1 MKITGLITEYNPF
14 HNGHLF
20 HLNQSREKTG
30 ADYCVALMSGTFVQR
45 GAPAVY
51 DKYIRTAM
59 ALRAG
64 VDLVLEMP
72 AAFSTASAREFA
84 SFGLSLFTSLGA
96 DSLCFGSE
104 CGEAAPLKAASEILN
119 REPEDFTSRLKEG
132 LKAGQTFPQA
142 RSGALNA
149 LLSDGGTQAGPIHI
163 SAGPNHLLA
172 ELNHILTEPNNIL
185 AIEYFRAAAVLHSP
199 LKLETIKRE
208 GRGYHDTAA
217 EGPFPSAS
225 AIRQALSEKRGMD
238 FLKSMVPASTAAL
251 MENETPLFSDDFSGL
266 LNYRIWMGDFR
277 GISDFTPELAS
288 RLENQSLL
296 PRAFEE
302 RIQTLKSRQLTY
314 TRVSRALLHLLLN
327 MKADDTEAFKEAGYA
342 TYARVLGFRKDAIP
356 LLTELKKRTAVP
368 VVTKLADASRNLSP
382 IAMRML
388 EQEVGA
394 AHLYQ
399 IVRQEKGCAL
409 KNEYTQPILII

>member
-20 HLNQSREKTG
+20 HLNQSREKTD

-51 DKYIRTAM
+51 DKYVRTAM

-84 SFGLSLFTSLGA
+84 FFGLSLFTSLGA

-104 CGEAAPLKAASEILN
+104 CGEAAPLKAAAKILN

-142 RSGALNA
+142 RSSALAA
-149 LLSDGGTQAGPIHI
+149 LLSGGGTQAGPD
-163 SAGPNHLLA
+163 
-172 ELNHILTEPNNIL
+172 HILTEPNNIL
-185 AIEYFRAAAVLHSP
+185 AIEYFRAAAALHSP
-199 LKLETIKRE
+199 LKLETIRRE

-217 EGPFPSAS
+217 EGPYPSAS
-225 AIRQALSEKRGMD
+225 AIRQALSEKRGIA

-251 MENETPLFSDDFSGL
+251 MENETPLFSDDFGEL

-288 RLENQSLL
+288 RLENQSLR
-296 PRAFEE
+296 PCAFEE

-342 TYARVLGFRKDAIP
+342 TYARVLGFRKDALP

-399 IVRQEKGCAL
+399 IVKQKKGCAL